1 VRYLDEFRDP
11 DRAKRLIA
19 EIRRTATRRWTL
31 MEVCGG
37 QTHSLLRHGIDD
49 ELADVIDM
57 IHGPGCPVCVTRAE
71 AIDLAIRLSL
81 TPGVTLATFGDMLRV
96 PGTSM
101 TLNQAR
107 AAGGD
112 VRAVYS
118 PLDAIRIAS
127 NSPAQEVV
135 FFAVGFETTA
145 PATALAAC
153 QADRLGLER
162 FSLLVEHVRVLP
174 AMRLLVADPDCRI
187 DAFLAAGHVCT
198 ITGFE
203 AYDEFAR
210 HCRKPIAI
218 AGFEPVDLLLA
229 ILHCVR
235 ELERNGHA
243 VSNAYDRVVTH
254 QGNASA
260 QMLVDQLYQSCDRD
274 WRGLGPIPEGGF
286 ELRDAYHHRC
296 ARHRLAS
303 IVTTDV
309 VTMTTNVVSVTTNV
323 VNNTTN
329 VVTLPTE
336 DRSRPAVAPTPTEKT
351 SLPTVC
357 IAGDVLTGRIKPP
370 QCPAFGTTCRPEH
383 PLGAPMVSSEGAC
396 AAYHRYAAP

>member
-1 VRYLDEFRDP
+1 
-11 DRAKRLIA
+11 
-19 EIRRTATRRWTL
+19 
-31 MEVCGG
+31 
-37 QTHSLLRHGIDD
+37 
-49 ELADVIDM
+49 
-57 IHGPGCPVCVTRAE
+57 
-71 AIDLAIRLSL
+71 LSL

-153 QADRLGLER
+153 QADRLGLDR

-203 AYDEFAR
+203 AYDDFAR

-243 VSNAYDRVVTH
+243 VSNAYDRVVTQ

-260 QMLVDQLYQSCDRD
+260 QMLVDQVYRSCDRD
-274 WRGLGPIPEGGF
+274 WRGLGPIPEGGL

-296 ARHRLAS
+296 ARHRL
-303 IVTTDV
+303 VGQLTTNV

-323 VNNTTN
+323 VKFS
-329 VVTLPTE
+329 PE

>member
-1 VRYLDEFRDP
+1 
-11 DRAKRLIA
+11 
-19 EIRRTATRRWTL
+19 
-31 MEVCGG
+31 
-37 QTHSLLRHGIDD
+37 
-49 ELADVIDM
+49 
-57 IHGPGCPVCVTRAE
+57 
-71 AIDLAIRLSL
+71 
-81 TPGVTLATFGDMLRV
+81 
-96 PGTSM
+96 
-101 TLNQAR
+101 
-107 AAGGD
+107 
-112 VRAVYS
+112 
-118 PLDAIRIAS
+118 
-127 NSPAQEVV
+127 
-135 FFAVGFETTA
+135 
-145 PATALAAC
+145 
-153 QADRLGLER
+153 
-162 FSLLVEHVRVLP
+162 
-174 AMRLLVADPDCRI
+174 MRLLVADPDCRI

-203 AYDEFAR
+203 AYDDFAR

-243 VSNAYDRVVTH
+243 VSNAYDRVVTQ

-260 QMLVDQLYQSCDRD
+260 QMLVDQVYQSCDRD
-274 WRGLGPIPEGGF
+274 WRGLGPIPEGGL

-296 ARHRLAS
+296 ARHRL
-303 IVTTDV
+303 VGRLTTNV

-323 VNNTTN
+323 VKFS
-329 VVTLPTE
+329 PE
-336 DRSRPAVAPTPTEKT
+336 DRSRPAATPTPTEKT

-357 IAGDVLTGRIKPP
+357 IAGDVLTGRTKPP

>member
-1 VRYLDEFRDP
+1 MRYLDEFRDP

-49 ELADVIDM
+49 ELSDVIEM

-118 PLDAIRIAS
+118 PLDAIGIAS
-127 NSPAQEVV
+127 NSPSREVV

-153 QADRLGLER
+153 QADRLGLEP

-174 AMRLLVADPDCRI
+174 AMELLVADPDCRI

-210 HCRKPIAI
+210 RCRKPIAI

-243 VSNAYDRVVTH
+243 VLNAYDRVVTH

-260 QMLVDQLYQSCDRD
+260 RAIVEQVYQSCDRD
-274 WRGLGPIPEGGF
+274 WRGLGPIPGGGL

-296 ARHRLAS
+296 ARQRLAS
-303 IVTTDV
+303 HLTTNV
-309 VTMTTNVVSVTTNV
+309 VTMTTNVVNVTTSV
-323 VNNTTN
+323 AG
-329 VVTLPTE
+329 LPT
-336 DRSRPAVAPTPTEKT
+336 DGRSRPALAPCPTAQPP
-351 SLPTVC
+351 LPTVC
-357 IAGDVLTGRIKPP
+357 LAGDVLTGRIKPP
-370 QCPAFGTTCRPEH
+370 QCPAFGTNCRPEH

-396 AAYHRYAAP
+396 AAYHRYAAAAR